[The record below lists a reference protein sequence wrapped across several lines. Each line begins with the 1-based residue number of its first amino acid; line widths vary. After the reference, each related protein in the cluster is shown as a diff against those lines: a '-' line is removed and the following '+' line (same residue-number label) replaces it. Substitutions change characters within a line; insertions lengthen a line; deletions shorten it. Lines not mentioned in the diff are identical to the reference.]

1 MIYSS
6 DTSFHKYK
14 NFYKMSHFPF
24 QPLNHFKKMDE
35 SKIINYYINLHKYN
49 Q

>member
-24 QPLNHFKKMDE
+24 QPLNHLKV
-35 SKIINYYINLHKYN
+35 KIINYYINLHKYN